1 MDRRWIGMSDDG
13 SSVTLRRFEGS
24 FNLAPVPADSSNLR
38 NGLVLDVEATGVDV
52 SKDTVIEFAARPFQ
66 FDRTTGAV
74 VSVGESFS
82 TLNDP
87 GEPLS
92 PIVVR
97 LTGLTDDKLSGKK
110 LDDAG
115 ARRLIEDAHLVIAH
129 NASYDR
135 PMVERQLGAMH
146 KVWGCTYAMI
156 DWHEL
161 GFNTAK
167 LEVLSL
173 FHGFYFGAHRAA
185 ADVDGLLHLLT
196 FDNPQTGAPYLA
208 DVLNASRRNVFR
220 VDAVKSP
227 FETKDLLKER
237 KYRWDG
243 GRKVWWREVLE
254 AELDEEMAWLAS
266 EVYTRGSKATTQK
279 ITPFERFR
287 PA

>member
-1 MDRRWIGMSDDG
+1 MDKRWIGMSDDG
-13 SSVTLRRFEGS
+13 ASVTLRRFDGGFELGEQ
-24 FNLAPVPADSSNLR
+24 PEDSSNLR

-52 SKDTVIEFAARPFQ
+52 TKDTVIEFAARPFI
-66 FDRTTGAV
+66 FDRTTGCV

-87 GEPLS
+87 GEPLA
-92 PIVVR
+92 PIITR
-97 LTGLTDDKLSGKK
+97 LTGLTDDDLAGHK

-115 ARRLIEDAHLVIAH
+115 ARKLIEDAHLIIAH

-156 DWHEL
+156 DWLEL
-161 GFNTAK
+161 GFNSAK
-167 LEVLSL
+167 LEILAL
-173 FHGFYFGAHRAA
+173 YHGFYFGAHRAA

-196 FDNPQTGAPYLA
+196 FANPETGAPYLA
-208 DVLNASRRNVFR
+208 DVLAASRRNVFR

-227 FETKDLLKER
+227 FESKDLLKER

-243 GRKVWWREVLE
+243 ARKVWWREVLE
-254 AELDEEMAWLAS
+254 AELEEEMAWLAS
-266 EVYTRGSKATTQK
+266 AVYTRGSKATSQK